1 MNNVDITL
9 IVTTIITF
17 LGAVVSH
24 IARSFKDN
32 RKSNNKILDM
42 LEKQVNNLTEENIQL
57 RKIVD
62 KQNETINIQNEKID
76 ALQRQIIELVKER

>member
-1 MNNVDITL
+1 MDNVDISLTITL
-9 IVTTIITF
+9 IITF
-17 LGAVVSH
+17 LSAVVSH
-24 IARSFKDN
+24 IARSFKDH